1 MSAPP
6 SPTAPD
12 GRESSPSALEGHMD
26 DHIGSHTVNPWLVL
40 VIVCLAQFMVVLDAT
55 IVNVALPSIQ
65 RDLELSP
72 ENLQWI
78 VNSYTLVFGG
88 FLLLGGRAADLLG
101 RKRLFVAGL
110 VVFSTASLVNAM
122 ATTGE
127 MLIVARGFQGLG
139 GALVSPAAL
148 SIITTTFDEGPARTK
163 ALAVWGGIA
172 AGGAAFGLLLGG
184 ILTDALSWEWN
195 FLINVPIGIAAI
207 AAALRFVPESR
218 HEGAQ
223 RHFDVAGAV
232 TVTSGLMVLVYAIV
246 KATDWGWT
254 DPSTIAW
261 FAGGIALLTAFVLI
275 ELRSPQPLVRLSFF
289 NKRWISTANATMFVV
304 AGGMFGMFYFASLYV
319 QQILG
324 YDPLQAGLAFLPVSF
339 GIMLGA
345 GISQQLI
352 GRVGVKPVVITGMT
366 LASIG
371 LITLASTTQVGGTYL
386 ALLAGLLP
394 MSIGMGFTF
403 VPLTL
408 IATSGVEPSDAGLAS
423 GVFNTS
429 QQIGGALG
437 LAILASFS
445 VSKTESVLG
454 DLATR
459 PSPDQLQLA
468 VVEGFQTAFI
478 VAAGLMVVG
487 LLLVTFALR
496 RRDVKNVHTG
506 EALPV
511 AV

>member
-1 MSAPP
+1 MSDPA
-6 SPTAPD
+6 
-12 GRESSPSALEGHMD
+12 SSPAIPEGHMD
-26 DHIGSHTVNPWLVL
+26 DHIGSHSVNKWLVL

-65 RDLELSP
+65 ADLELSP

-110 VVFSTASLVNAM
+110 AIFSVASLVNAL

-148 SIITTTFDEGPARTK
+148 SIITTTFDEGPERTK
-163 ALAVWGGIA
+163 ALSVWGGIA

-184 ILTDALSWEWN
+184 ILTELFSWEWN
-195 FLINVPIGIAAI
+195 FLINVPIGIATI
-207 AAALRFVPESR
+207 IAALRLVPESR
-218 HEGAQ
+218 HEEGI

-246 KATDWGWT
+246 KAQEWGWT
-254 DPSTIAW
+254 SLETIAW
-261 FAGGIALLTAFVLI
+261 FGGGVALLASFIFI
-275 ELRSPQPLVRLSFF
+275 ELRSPAPLVRLSFF

-324 YDPLQAGLAFLPVSF
+324 FNPLEAGLAFLPVSL
-339 GIMLGA
+339 GIMVGA
-345 GISQQLI
+345 ALSQQTI
-352 GRVGVKPVVITGMT
+352 GRLGVKPVVMTGMA

-371 LITLASTTQVGGTYL
+371 LIILASTTTVDGTYL
-386 ALLAGLLP
+386 KLLAGLIP
-394 MSIGMGFTF
+394 MSVGMGLTF
-403 VPLTL
+403 VPMTL
-408 IATSGVEPSDAGLAS
+408 VATSGVEPADAGLAS

-429 QQIGGALG
+429 QQVGGALG
-437 LAILASFS
+437 LAILATFA
-445 VSKTESVLG
+445 VNRTESLLNEV
-454 DLATR
+454 ATK
-459 PSPDQLQLA
+459 PTTLELQTA
-468 VVEGFQTAFI
+468 TVEGFQTAFI

-496 RRDVKNVHTG
+496 RQDVDNVHVG
-506 EALPV
+506 DAIPV
-511 AV
+511 GA

>member
-1 MSAPP
+1 MSEAS
-6 SPTAPD
+6 SPTVP
-12 GRESSPSALEGHMD
+12 EGHMD
-26 DHIGSHTVNPWLVL
+26 DHVGSHSVNPWLVL

-65 RDLELSP
+65 ADLELSP

-78 VNSYTLVFGG
+78 VNAYTLVFGG

-110 VVFSTASLVNAM
+110 AIFSVASLVNAM

-148 SIITTTFDEGPARTK
+148 SIITTTFDEGPDRTK
-163 ALAVWGGIA
+163 ALSVWGGIA

-184 ILTDALSWEWN
+184 ILTETLSWEWN

-207 AAALRFVPESR
+207 IAAVRLVPESR
-218 HEGAQ
+218 HEGAE

-232 TVTSGLMVLVYAIV
+232 TVTAGLMVLVYAIV
-246 KATDWGWT
+246 KAQDWGWT
-254 DPSTIAW
+254 AASTLGW
-261 FAGGIALLTAFVLI
+261 FAGGIALLTAFVII

-289 NKRWISTANATMFVV
+289 NKRWISVANATMFVV

-324 YDPLQAGLAFLPVSF
+324 FNALEAGLAFLPVSF
-339 GIMLGA
+339 GIMVGA
-345 GISQQLI
+345 GVSQQLI
-352 GRVGVKPVVITGMT
+352 GRVGVKPVVMVGMT

-371 LITLASTTQVGGTYL
+371 LIILASTTQVDGTYL

-394 MSIGMGFTF
+394 MSLGMGMTF

-408 IATSGVEPSDAGLAS
+408 VATAGVEPSDAGLAS

-437 LAILASFS
+437 LAILATFS
-445 VSKTESVLG
+445 VSRTEGLLEGVAG
-454 DLATR
+454 ATAAQIQ
-459 PSPDQLQLA
+459 SA
-468 VVEGFQTAFI
+468 TVEGFQTAFI

-496 RRDVKNVHTG
+496 KREVDNVHLG
-506 EALPV
+506 EAIPV
-511 AV
+511 AA